1 MLFSDHNNK
10 MKMISLAL
18 GMMAIMAM
26 GVVNGMK
33 MEINEGL
40 KTQEITDKI

>member
-1 MLFSDHNNK
+1 

-18 GMMAIMAM
+18 GMMAVMAI
-26 GVVNGMK
+26 GVVNAMK

-40 KTQEITDKI
+40 KIQEITDKI